1 MKLSTSASLLL
12 AFCLIYVPGPGAQVV
27 FDEFAFFNYSISPE
41 NLEVGDGVTLTV
53 KPGDVSVA
61 GELKLGEDA
70 KIIFD
75 MKGAGEDEKNS
86 QRSFGVVVRASRW
99 RQRPAFPLRRARQLL
114 SLSVRRWKDRQH
126 QSGERSHHLRPVT
139 AGL

>member
-1 MKLSTSASLLL
+1 LLL

-61 GELKLGEDA
+61 GELKFGEDA

-75 MKGAGEDEKNS
+75 MKGAGEDEKKQS
-86 QRSFGVVVRASRW
+86 KVFRRCRSR
-99 RQRPAFPLRRARQLL
+99 FPLETATCFPTSARAATTQ
-114 SLSVRRWKDRQH
+114 SLCQKM
-126 QSGERSHHLRPVT
+126 ERPST
-139 AGL
+139 SIG